1 MIVVCAD
8 ECVLLEILFAQG
20 KNVCKSV
27 VDIDSKRVEF
37 RHKRYED

>member
-1 MIVVCAD
+1 MIVVCVD
-8 ECVLLEILFAQG
+8 ECVLLEFLFAQA

-27 VDIDSKRVEF
+27 VDIDSKSVEF